1 MDPGA
6 SSYKLRAL
14 QLVLSPTCWA
24 PRSLQSVCG
33 YFIIIPLGNQRILEV
48 DFLKVTRYTTLNP
61 LRDSKQPSGRRQ
73 GVLSLGQLRC
83 TWFSYTVFLL
93 TVFAHLFRI
102 LFLFKSGLQPVWN
115 WILRGSQSSAL
126 EVGDWLSPGSV
137 REPWGFLSLRHEGVH
152 VRSPP
157 AINTNVHVPGARR
170 DAELRGRK
178 TVALQSYTGIL
189 IKL

>member
-61 LRDSKQPSGRRQ
+61 LRDSKQPSGRETGRAVF
-73 GVLSLGQLRC
+73 GSAPLYVVLIHSLP
-83 TWFSYTVFLL
+83 T
-93 TVFAHLFRI
+93 
-102 LFLFKSGLQPVWN
+102 N
-115 WILRGSQSSAL
+115 
-126 EVGDWLSPGSV
+126 
-137 REPWGFLSLRHEGVH
+137 SLCSFVQN
-152 VRSPP
+152 P
-157 AINTNVHVPGARR
+157 IF
-170 DAELRGRK
+170 
-178 TVALQSYTGIL
+178 I
-189 IKL
+189 